1 MGIVFQKKQKI
12 QSKNPP
18 SCDIRLERLREK
30 INSNAVE
37 VKHTEHVTERDLKG
51 LHAISG
57 EKKWKYKL
65 VVSRDKERRRI
76 GDVDILPIVDFL
88 DDLWAGR
95 FL

>member
-1 MGIVFQKKQKI
+1 MDYILGENCAI
-12 QSKNPP
+12 
-18 SCDIRLERLREK
+18 
-30 INSNAVE
+30 E

-51 LHAISG
+51 LQAIAG

-76 GDVDILPIVDFL
+76 GDVEILPIVEFL
-88 DDLWAGR
+88 NDLWADR

>member
-1 MGIVFQKKQKI
+1 M
-12 QSKNPP
+12 
-18 SCDIRLERLREK
+18 ERLREK

-37 VKHTEHVTERDLKG
+37 VKQTEHVTERDLKG
-51 LHAISG
+51 LRAISG

-88 DDLWAGR
+88 DDLWADR